1 MSKDWKTPEDGNL
14 TFCMAPWTHT
24 YLSPTS
30 ERRLC
35 CASTEPAQSFEQY
48 IDTAEGTNEYNPMSL
63 GQWWNSDHMKSVRQ
77 RMLKGEMLPECQVCN
92 HNILHTMPY
101 RRHFNQLFKNLI
113 KEAYEK
119 TNPDG
124 SIDMPVV
131 SFDYRFSNLCNF
143 MCRMC
148 GSNLS
153 SSWESEERKYIQNF
167 DKVRPWA
174 SKEVK
179 KATAEFVANMAEPE
193 FEQAIKNKQIR
204 EVYWVGGEPL
214 MYHQHWKFMKMIV
227 DTGQAGNVYARYNT
241 NLSRIVFKDL
251 NLFDDVLSKFS
262 AWEVCASIDGTG
274 PTGEYIRSGLNWEK
288 WLDNWKHAHKFQNG
302 RNKRLNLDF
311 TITTAGI
318 WEIEKMFEL
327 SLEYDVTIITKQTF
341 AFSSEVFMSC
351 RAIPKHIL
359 QRIFSDILERIEPR
373 ATKNQKGLVKQLK
386 HMMQQGHFVD
396 DYPNDY
402 EKGIKDG
409 KEFILQME
417 SRRKNPITM
426 REIMWKDKELGE
438 WYDSI

>member
-1 MSKDWKTPEDGNL
+1 MKKITPEEGNR
-14 TFCMAPWTHT
+14 TFCVAPWAHT

-35 CASTEPAQSFEQY
+35 CASTEPAQNFEQY

-63 GQWWNSDHMKSVRQ
+63 GTWWNSEHMKSVRK
-77 RMLKGEMLPECQVCN
+77 RMLAGEELKECQVCN
-92 HNILHTMPY
+92 HNLLHSQAY
-101 RRHFNQLFKNLI
+101 RDHFNVLFKNLI
-113 KEAYEK
+113 KEAYDK
-119 TNPDG
+119 TNEDG
-124 SIDMPVV
+124 STDMPVV
-131 SFDYRFSNLCNF
+131 SFDYRFTNLCNF

-153 SSWESEERKYIQNF
+153 SSWEVEEKKYIKDF
-167 DKVRPWA
+167 ETRRPWA

-227 DTGQAGNVYARYNT
+227 DSGQAGNVYARYNT
-241 NLSRIVFKDL
+241 NLSRLNFKNL
-251 NLFDDVLSKFS
+251 NLFDDILSKFS

-274 PTGEYIRSGLNWEK
+274 STGEYIRSGLNWDK
-288 WLDNWKHAHKFQNG
+288 WLENWEYGMKFQNG

-318 WEIEKMFEL
+318 WEIENMFEL
-327 SLEYDVTIITKQTF
+327 SLKYDQNIITKQTF
-341 AFSSEVFMSC
+341 AFSPEVFMSVKT
-351 RAIPKHIL
+351 IPKHIL
-359 QRIFSDILERIEPR
+359 QRIIQEILDRIKPR
-373 ATKNQKGLVKQLK
+373 ATKKQKGMIDQLALLINQE
-386 HMMQQGHFVD
+386 HYSESYDNWEQG
-396 DYPNDY
+396 
-402 EKGIKDG
+402 IRDG
-409 KEFILQME
+409 KQFINQME